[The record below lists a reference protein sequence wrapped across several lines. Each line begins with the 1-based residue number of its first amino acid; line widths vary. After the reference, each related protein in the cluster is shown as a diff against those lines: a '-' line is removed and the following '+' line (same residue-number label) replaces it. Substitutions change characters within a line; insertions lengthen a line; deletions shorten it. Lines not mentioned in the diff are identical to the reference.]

1 MARNKKKS
9 ADTSEFVLFDIVY
22 TDGTR
27 SSHRRVPSAE
37 LGGLDGDLNAKAIIE
52 AQDEKVAALSGRA
65 RREIK
70 SITRSS

>member
-1 MARNKKKS
+1 MARSKKKS

-27 SSHRRVPSAE
+27 SSHRRVPTAE
-37 LGGLDGDLNAKAIIE
+37 IGGLDGDLNAKAIIE
-52 AQDEKVAALSGRA
+52 AQDEKVATLSGRA

-70 SITRSS
+70 SITRS